1 LAYLASQKT
10 VVNKKTPFFFF
21 FNDSQALFFI
31 FDPNTIFMSIS
42 NLYSSGFK
50 TRNRDHFAAI
60 VRVALSD
67 NVMTPEEEAFINRLA
82 IYLEIEEEEVATI
95 LENPDSYPINPPAT
109 ETARLERLY
118 DLTRMVYADKIAD
131 ASEKALLKRMVIG
144 LGFDPSQVET
154 IVARALELVASGKD
168 EDEFLADF

>member
-1 LAYLASQKT
+1 
-10 VVNKKTPFFFF
+10 
-21 FNDSQALFFI
+21 
-31 FDPNTIFMSIS
+31 MSIS

-67 NVMTPEEEAFINRLA
+67 NIITAEEEAFIKRLA
-82 IYLEIEEEEVATI
+82 IYLEIEEEEVAAI

-109 ETARLERLY
+109 ETGRLERLY
-118 DLTRMVYADKIAD
+118 DLTRMVYADQIAD
-131 ASEKALLKRMVIG
+131 ESEKALLKRMVIG
-144 LGFDPSQVET
+144 LGFDASQVET
-154 IVARALELVASGKD
+154 IVAKALELVASGKD